1 MKFIPTTFTILFC
14 FFSTI
19 ICAQTSPT
27 IAELEQQKAKAA
39 QEENFK
45 LASELKLKIQELKDK
60 EQAAEEERKKAEVEE
75 FKKEIEESVKRKKEE
90 EAAKKTAEQI
100 QKEEAQSKLANEAKQ
115 KAEQQALLKEKQEAE
130 QKRKSEELAL
140 LKERQAAEQKQKA
153 EQQALLKE
161 KQEAE
166 QKRKSEELALL
177 KERQAA
183 EQKQKA
189 EQQALL
195 KEKQAAEQKQK
206 AEELA
211 LLKEKQAAEQRQ
223 KAEEQ
228 ALLKEKLAAEQKQKA
243 EELALLK
250 EQQAAEQKQKAEE
263 QALLKAKLDED
274 LKQRAEEQLLEKE
287 IALAEQNV
295 KKETDIEVKAIE
307 AQITKAVASENYL
320 LAEEL
325 KGKIKSAKENGEIRL
340 ANVATDIKRKRE
352 EKKAQEALEK
362 ENAEKQRLQLAAELE
377 RKKENAR
384 LIENLEKEKAKAV
397 ADANFI
403 LAEELKV
410 KINALKENKEGA
422 ASAKPVVS
430 NTTESELEKLE
441 KAKAKAV
448 AESDFKLAE
457 ELKVKINAL
466 KNNSSSSNT
475 AASAKSSETKSNNP
489 EIAALEKQKA
499 KAVADGDFKL
509 AGELKNKIA
518 TLKEDAD
525 KNAVLNAQISEI
537 EKQKTKAVADADYKL
552 AGEISTK
559 IKTLKDPNYNK
570 PASNSVAKTTT
581 NTRTSS
587 ANLSQTKQSTSQ
599 STTVSKIEN
608 ASTRISR
615 SSENDATGIKYRRS
629 SLYTV
634 MINNTSRERA
644 EVIKDAFEKS
654 PLPEKFNDHNLTV
667 ASIDVTYNSNAN
679 DLVNNLNSY
688 FLTKKIAK
696 ELVAKWFNRNE
707 KGCFNMDLIKERGE
721 YNASNIDLNLAKSS
735 ARGLALLA
743 DAGEELISNTYVVIN
758 DFRFTNK
765 EEVANKAKAGLGL
778 LNVVSTLAGGP
789 DLSAATTIASAGAT
803 IAGKGYTVRTNSY
816 LFQLVW
822 NAEVAATFYQNYW
835 MDESSYNESKK
846 QAFDESD
853 LFTLKYIGTE
863 TGLADLQST
872 IFTNKT
878 EDELIYKA
886 TSKAV
891 DNGIAKLQRKFEEFR
906 VKVPLY
912 STNPLSAKIGKKEGL
927 EAGDRFEVLEQVQDA
942 EGKLS
947 YVRKGVI
954 TVDGKNIWDNTNTI
968 EELEEAGK
976 NTNINQYT
984 IFNGSGDY
992 APGMLI
998 RQIR

>member
-1 MKFIPTTFTILFC
+1 MKFTPTKLTILIC
-14 FFSTI
+14 FFTTI

-27 IAELEQQKAKAA
+27 IDELEQQKIKAV

-45 LASELKLKIQELKDK
+45 LASELKLKIQDLKDK

-75 FKKEIEESVKRKKEE
+75 FKKEIEESLRKKKEE
-90 EAAKKTAEQI
+90 EAAKKTAEQS
-100 QKEEAQSKLANEAKQ
+100 QKEEAQAKLANEAKQ
-115 KAEQQALLKEKQEAE
+115 KAEQQALLKEK
-130 QKRKSEELAL
+130 L
-140 LKERQAAEQKQKA
+140 AAEQKQKA
-153 EQQALLKE
+153 EQ
-161 KQEAE
+161 
-166 QKRKSEELALL
+166 
-177 KERQAA
+177 
-183 EQKQKA
+183 
-189 EQQALL
+189 
-195 KEKQAAEQKQK
+195 
-206 AEELA
+206 
-211 LLKEKQAAEQRQ
+211 
-223 KAEEQ
+223 Q

-243 EELALLK
+243 EELAILKEKQVAEQKQKAEELALLK
-250 EQQAAEQKQKAEE
+250 EKQVAEQKQKAEELALLKEKQVAEQKQKAEELALLKEKQVAEQKQKAEE

-295 KKETDIEVKAIE
+295 KKETDADVKGIEG
-307 AQITKAVASENYL
+307 QIAKAVASENYL

-325 KGKIKSAKENGEIRL
+325 KGKIKITKEAGDIKL

-403 LAEELKV
+403 LAEELKI
-410 KINALKENKEGA
+410 KINALKESKEVSTA
-422 ASAKPVVS
+422 AKLVVNNS
-430 NTTESELEKLE
+430 TESELEKLE

-457 ELKVKINAL
+457 ELKVKIKAL
-466 KNNSSSSNT
+466 KNNSAPSNT
-475 AASAKSSETKSNNP
+475 SASAKITETKSSNP
-489 EIAALEKQKA
+489 EIEALEKQKAKAVADRDFKLAGELKSKIADLKASADKNAALNAQISGLEKQKA

-509 AGELKNKIA
+509 AGELKQKI
-518 TLKEDAD
+518 L
-525 KNAVLNAQISEI
+525 V
-537 EKQKTKAVADADYKL
+537 
-552 AGEISTK
+552 
-559 IKTLKDPNYNK
+559 LKDPNYNK
-570 PASNSVAKTTT
+570 PSSNTNANSVAKTSS
-581 NTRTSS
+581 NARTSS
-587 ANLSQTKQSTSQ
+587 ASLSQTKQTTSQ
-599 STTVSKIEN
+599 STTSSNIEN
-608 ASTRISR
+608 ASSRISR
-615 SSENDATGIKYRRS
+615 SSENNEAGIKYRRS
-629 SLYTV
+629 SLYTL

-644 EVIKDAFEKS
+644 SVIKDAFEKS
-654 PLPEKFNDHNLTV
+654 PLPEKFNDHNLSV
-667 ASIDVTYNSNAN
+667 ASIDVTSNSNATN
-679 DLVNNLNSY
+679 LVNNLNSY
-688 FLTKKIAK
+688 FQTNKIAK

-707 KGCFNMDLIKERGE
+707 KGCFNMDLIKQRGE
-721 YNASNIDLNLAKSS
+721 YNATNIDLNLAKSS

-765 EEVANKAKAGLGL
+765 EEVANKTKAGLGL
-778 LNVVSTLAGGP
+778 LSAVSSLAGGP
-789 DLSAATTIASAGAT
+789 DLSAATTIASVGAT
-803 IAGKGYTVRTNSY
+803 VAGKGYTVRTNSY

-822 NAEVAATFYQNYW
+822 NAEVAATFYQDYW
-835 MDESSYNESKK
+835 MDENSYNESKK
-846 QAFDESD
+846 QAFDESN

-863 TGLADLQST
+863 SGLADLQST
-872 IFTNKT
+872 IFTNKS

-912 STNPLSAKIGKKEGL
+912 SANPLSAKIGKKEGL

-954 TVDGKNIWDNTNTI
+954 TVDSRNIWDNTNTI

-976 NTNINQYT
+976 NTNTNQYT

>member
-161 KQEAE
+161 KQ
-166 QKRKSEELALL
+166 
-177 KERQAA
+177 
-183 EQKQKA
+183 
-189 EQQALL
+189 
-195 KEKQAAEQKQK
+195 AAEQKQK

-263 QALLKAKLDED
+263 QALLKAKLDQD

-295 KKETDIEVKAIE
+295 KKETDIVKAIE

-340 ANVATDIKRKRE
+340 ANVATDIKRKKE

-422 ASAKPVVS
+422 ASAKLVVN

-475 AASAKSSETKSNNP
+475 AASTKSSETKSNNP

-518 TLKEDAD
+518 TLKADAD
-525 KNAVLNAQISEI
+525 KNAALNAQISEL
-537 EKQKTKAVADADYKL
+537 EKQKTKAVADTDYKL
-552 AGEISTK
+552 AGEISAK

-835 MDESSYNESKK
+835 MDENSYNESKK

>member
-1 MKFIPTTFTILFC
+1 MKFTPTALTILIC
-14 FFSTI
+14 FFTTI

-27 IAELEQQKAKAA
+27 IAELEQQKIKAA

-45 LASELKLKIQELKDK
+45 LASELKLKIQDLKDK

-75 FKKEIEESVKRKKEE
+75 FKKEIEESLRKKKEE
-90 EAAKKTAEQI
+90 EAAKKTAEQS
-100 QKEEAQSKLANEAKQ
+100 QKEEAQAKLANEA
-115 KAEQQALLKEKQEAE
+115 
-130 QKRKSEELAL
+130 
-140 LKERQAAEQKQKA
+140 
-153 EQQALLKE
+153 
-161 KQEAE
+161 
-166 QKRKSEELALL
+166 
-177 KERQAA
+177 
-183 EQKQKA
+183 KQKA

-206 AEELA
+206 AE
-211 LLKEKQAAEQRQ
+211 Q
-223 KAEEQ
+223 Q

-250 EQQAAEQKQKAEE
+250 EKQAAEQKQKAENLALLKEKQAAEQKQKAEEQALLKEKLAAEQKQKAEE

-295 KKETDIEVKAIE
+295 KKETDAEVKGIE
-307 AQITKAVASENYL
+307 GQIAKAVASENYL

-325 KGKIKSAKENGEIRL
+325 KGKIKTAKEAGDIKL
-340 ANVATDIKRKRE
+340 ANVATDIKRKKE

-362 ENAEKQRLQLAAELE
+362 ENAEKQRLELAAELE
-377 RKKENAR
+377 RKRENAKA
-384 LIENLEKEKAKAV
+384 IESLEKEKAKAV

-403 LAEELKV
+403 LAEELKI
-410 KINALKENKEGA
+410 KINALKESKEGS
-422 ASAKPVVS
+422 ASTKLAVS
-430 NTTESELEKLE
+430 NTNESELEKLE

-466 KNNSSSSNT
+466 KNNSASSN
-475 AASAKSSETKSNNP
+475 SSVSSKTTETKSTNP
-489 EIAALEKQKA
+489 EIEALEKQKA

-509 AGELKNKIA
+509 AGELKSKIA
-518 TLKEDAD
+518 DLKANAD
-525 KNAVLNAQISEI
+525 KNAALNAQISEL
-537 EKQKTKAVADADYKL
+537 EKQKAKAVADGDFKL
-552 AGEISTK
+552 AGELKQK
-559 IKTLKDPNYNK
+559 ILVLKDPNYNK
-570 PASNSVAKTTT
+570 PSSSVAKTSS

-587 ANLSQTKQSTSQ
+587 ASLSQTKQTTSQ
-599 STTVSKIEN
+599 STTVSNIEN
-608 ASTRISR
+608 ASSRISR

-629 SLYTV
+629 SLYTLMV
-634 MINNTSRERA
+634 NNTSRERA
-644 EVIKDAFEKS
+644 SVIKDAFEKS
-654 PLPEKFNDHNLTV
+654 PLPEKFNDHNLSV
-667 ASIDVTYNSNAN
+667 ASIDVTSNSNATN
-679 DLVNNLNSY
+679 LVNNLNSY
-688 FLTKKIAK
+688 FQTNKIAK

-707 KGCFNMDLIKERGE
+707 KGCFNMDLIKQRGE
-721 YNASNIDLNLAKSS
+721 YNATNIDLNLAKSS

-778 LNVVSTLAGGP
+778 LSAVSSLAGGP

-803 IAGKGYTVRTNSY
+803 VAGKGYTVRTNSY

-822 NAEVAATFYQNYW
+822 NAEVAAAFYQDYW
-835 MDESSYNESKK
+835 MDESSYIESKK
-846 QAFDESD
+846 QAFDESN

-863 TGLADLQST
+863 SGLADLQST

-886 TSKAV
+886 TSRAV

-912 STNPLSAKIGKKEGL
+912 SANPLSAKIGLKEGL
-927 EAGDRFEVLEQVQDA
+927 EAGDRFEVLEQVQNA

-954 TVDGKNIWDNTNTI
+954 TVDGRNIWDNTNTI
-968 EELEEAGK
+968 EELEAAGK
-976 NTNINQYT
+976 NTNVNQFT
-984 IFNGSGDY
+984 IFKGSGDY